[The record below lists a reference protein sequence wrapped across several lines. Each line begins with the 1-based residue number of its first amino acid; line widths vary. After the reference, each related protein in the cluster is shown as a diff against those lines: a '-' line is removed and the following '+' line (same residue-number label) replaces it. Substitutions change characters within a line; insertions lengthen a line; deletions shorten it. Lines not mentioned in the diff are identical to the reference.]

1 MQNKKTLKEIM
12 GLVEHRVTKQI
23 QKEKQIETVE
33 EAFVDDLDAETQAKM
48 FGLAL
53 DMMQELCARKR
64 AVTPSQANPEE
75 LAKFVAAQF
84 AGVDGAELLKAYMA
98 NQTSDYGFTHAAQD
112 ILNKKSVTVNEGADA
127 QEMAL
132 TQLHF
137 VIYAAQE
144 VLEAINEGMLEIPA
158 WFLTKVSDVNYEMKD
173 IHAYLEGIRAK
184 EMSRRTNYLNTQFR
198 TESVQSSKKQLDEKL
213 NPSDPIKVWIDDFI
227 KSKDPRFEGDSKK
240 QRIQR
245 AIASWYSARREA
257 GLKTEDSEEEL
268 TELFLE
274 KNSDVYRW
282 DDVNSVMTKLNVS
295 PKEITRALVS
305 LSPGKKDRHT
315 WEELNS
321 AFMHAGFKVP
331 TILKILDKLK
341 FYTLKEEMKDSEFD
355 KIMVAIMNS
364 PVSEKFLDAVE
375 AKNESAVRNLV
386 KSQVKD
392 ASKIDEV
399 VYRVMRG

>member
-1 MQNKKTLKEIM
+1 MKIVMLSVNDWANVGGVYQECFR
-12 GLVEHRVTKQI
+12 RVG
-23 QKEKQIETVE
+23 
-33 EAFVDDLDAETQAKM
+33 LDAVS
-48 FGLAL
+48 
-53 DMMQELCARKR
+53 LC
-64 AVTPSQANPEE
+64 
-75 LAKFVAAQF
+75 
-84 AGVDGAELLKAYMA
+84 
-98 NQTSDYGFTHAAQD
+98 
-112 ILNKKSVTVNEGADA
+112 SVKHRFNYPNLGPDR
-127 QEMAL
+127 
-132 TQLHF
+132 
-137 VIYAAQE
+137 
-144 VLEAINEGMLEIPA
+144 VLE
-158 WFLTKVSDVNYEMKD
+158 
-173 IHAYLEGIRAK
+173 
-184 EMSRRTNYLNTQFR
+184 
-198 TESVQSSKKQLDEKL
+198 L

-321 AFMHAGFKVP
+321 AFMHAGFKIP

>member
-173 IHAYLEGIRAK
+173 IHAYLEGVRAK
-184 EMSRRTNYLNTQFR
+184 EMSRRTNYLNTQFQ
-198 TESVQSSKKQLDEKL
+198 TESVQSPKKQLDEKL
-213 NPSDPIKVWIDDFI
+213 NPSDPITVWIDDFI

-240 QRIQR
+240 QRIAR
-245 AIASWYSARREA
+245 AIAAYYAARREA

>member
-75 LAKFVAAQF
+75 LVKFVAAQF
-84 AGVDGAELLKAYMA
+84 AGVDEAELLKAYMA

-375 AKNESAVRNLV
+375 AKNESAIRNFV
-386 KSQVKD
+386 KTQVKD

-399 VYRVMRG
+399 VYRVMKG

>member
-282 DDVNSVMTKLNVS
+282 DDVNSVMTKLNIS

-321 AFMHAGFKVP
+321 AFLHAGFKVP

-364 PVSEKFLDAVE
+364 PASEKFLDAVE
-375 AKNESAVRNLV
+375 AKNESAIRNLV
-386 KSQVKD
+386 KTQVKD

-399 VYRVMRG
+399 VYRVMKG

>member
-75 LAKFVAAQF
+75 LAKFVAAQY
-84 AGVDGAELLKAYMA
+84 AGVDEAELLKAYMA

-173 IHAYLEGIRAK
+173 IHAYLEGVRAK
-184 EMSRRTNYLNTQFR
+184 EMSRRTNYLNTQFQ
-198 TESVQSSKKQLDEKL
+198 TESVQSPKKQLDEKL

-240 QRIQR
+240 QRIAR
-245 AIASWYSARREA
+245 AIAAYYAARREA

-282 DDVNSVMTKLNVS
+282 DDVNSVMTKLNIS

-321 AFMHAGFKVP
+321 AFLHAGFKVP

-364 PVSEKFLDAVE
+364 PASEKFLDAVE
-375 AKNESAVRNLV
+375 AKNESAIRNLV
-386 KSQVKD
+386 KTQVKD

-399 VYRVMRG
+399 VYRVMKG

>member
-12 GLVEHRVTKQI
+12 GLVEHRDTKR
-23 QKEKQIETVE
+23 IEPVE
-33 EAFVDDLDAETQAKM
+33 EAFVDDLDPETQAKM

-75 LAKFVAAQF
+75 LAKFVAAQY
-84 AGVDGAELLKAYMA
+84 AGVDEAELLKAYMA

-144 VLEAINEGMLEIPA
+144 VLEAINEAMLEIPA

-198 TESVQSSKKQLDEKL
+198 TESVQSPKKQLDEKL

-341 FYTLKEEMKDSEFD
+341 SYTLKEEMKDSEFD

>member
-75 LAKFVAAQF
+75 LVKFVAAQF

>member
-75 LAKFVAAQF
+75 LAKFVAAQY
-84 AGVDGAELLKAYMA
+84 AGVDEAELLKAYMA

-184 EMSRRTNYLNTQFR
+184 EMSRRTNYLNTQFQ

-341 FYTLKEEMKDSEFD
+341 SYTLKEEMKDSEFD

-364 PVSEKFLDAVE
+364 PISEKFLDAVE
-375 AKNESAVRNLV
+375 AKNESAIRNFV
-386 KSQVKD
+386 KTQVKD

-399 VYRVMRG
+399 VYRVMKG

>member
-1 MQNKKTLKEIM
+1 MQKKKTFKEIM
-12 GLVEHRVTKQI
+12 GLVEHRDAKR
-23 QKEKQIETVE
+23 IEPVE

-75 LAKFVAAQF
+75 LAKFVAAQY
-84 AGVDGAELLKAYMA
+84 AGVDEAELLKAYMA

-173 IHAYLEGIRAK
+173 IHAYLEGVRAK
-184 EMSRRTNYLNTQFR
+184 EMSRRTNYLNTQFQ
-198 TESVQSSKKQLDEKL
+198 TESVQSPKKQLDEKL

-240 QRIQR
+240 QRIAR
-245 AIASWYSARREA
+245 AIAAYYAARREA

-282 DDVNSVMTKLNVS
+282 DDVNSVMTKLNIS

-321 AFMHAGFKVP
+321 AFLHAGFKVP